1 MELQPPSLNVPLQRT
16 ERWGLLL
23 VAVCIVVT
31 CIAAFFSPS
40 FATVFAASSIVGLP
54 VLLLLIFPSALS
66 SKLLALGNL
75 GRIISLAFF
84 FAYVALAKSVLV
96 PAVIGVIERALV

>member
-1 MELQPPSLNVPLQRT
+1 MELQPPSLNVPLHRT

-23 VAVCIVVT
+23 VVVCVAVT
-31 CIAAFFSPS
+31 CITAFFSTS
-40 FATVFAASSIVGLP
+40 LAVVFAASSIVGLP
-54 VLLLLIFPSALS
+54 VLLLLMFPSALS
-66 SKLLALGNL
+66 TKLLSLGNL
-75 GRIISLAFF
+75 GRVISAAFF